1 MEEAVNI
8 LVVDDD
14 EDILELLADYLT
26 QNGFLADTASSGA
39 ELLARVQKKEYDL
52 IILDIMMPG
61 MSGLDALKE
70 FRKKSDV
77 PVIML
82 SALGESEDK
91 ISGLE
96 TGADDYLAKP
106 FEPRELLARVNAVL
120 RRTGKI
126 GDDEGKAFEDI
137 REYHFA
143 GWTLDTVARHLVSP
157 EGVTVNLSGTEY
169 RLMTLFLGR
178 PHEVLSRDYLLEQMQ
193 GRELMPYD
201 RSLDVQ
207 VCRLRSRLNDSGR
220 EPKLIKTVRGDGYVL
235 TADVVA

>member
-1 MEEAVNI
+1 MEQNAKL

-14 EDILELLADYLT
+14 EDILELLSGYLS
-26 QNGFLADTASSGA
+26 QNGFATDTAASGA
-39 ELLARVQKKEYDL
+39 EFLEQSRKTDYDL
-52 IILDIMMPG
+52 VILDIMMPG
-61 MSGLDALKE
+61 MSGLEALKE
-70 FRKKSDV
+70 IRKTTEL

-82 SALGESEDK
+82 SALSESED
-91 ISGLE
+91 IINGLE
-96 TGADDYLAKP
+96 IGADDYLTKP

-126 GDDEGKAFEDI
+126 GAGAEKAFEDV

-235 TADVVA
+235 TADVTV